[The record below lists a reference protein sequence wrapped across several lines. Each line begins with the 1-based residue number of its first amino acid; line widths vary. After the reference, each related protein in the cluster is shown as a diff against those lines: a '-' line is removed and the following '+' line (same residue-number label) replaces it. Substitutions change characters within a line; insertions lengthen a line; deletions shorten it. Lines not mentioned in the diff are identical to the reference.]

1 MTSSVPG
8 FLLAAGNLRG
18 AGSLPGP
25 KSFFGRFFLAKGA
38 KQTKFKEFGVQFRS
52 MGVGYRKEKVLLSVP
67 ELWETQSTFTPNS
80 LTGSSP

>member
-8 FLLAAGNLRG
+8 LLLAAGNPCG

-25 KSFFGRFFLAKGA
+25 KSFVGRFFLAKGA
-38 KQTKFKEFGVQFRS
+38 KQTKFKQLDIQFRS
-52 MGVGYRKEKVLLSVP
+52 MRAGYRKEKVLLSVP
-67 ELWETQSTFTPNS
+67 ELWEGQSTFVANS

>member
-8 FLLAAGNLRG
+8 LLRAAGNRCG

-25 KSFFGRFFLAKGA
+25 KIFVGRFFLALGG
-38 KQTKFKEFGVQFRS
+38 KQTKFRELRVQFRS
-52 MGVGYRKEKVLLSVP
+52 MRAGYHKETVLLPVP
-67 ELWETQSTFTPNS
+67 ELWETVATFVPDS